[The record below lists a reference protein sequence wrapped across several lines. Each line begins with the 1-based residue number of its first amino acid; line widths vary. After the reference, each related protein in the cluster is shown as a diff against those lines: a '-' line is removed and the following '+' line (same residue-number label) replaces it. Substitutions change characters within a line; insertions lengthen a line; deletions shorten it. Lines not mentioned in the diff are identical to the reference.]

1 MYVFRVKHHTAP
13 RPRPLAAFALLGVIL
28 FACGEQEDWSPL
40 DGPWDP
46 DHPRAAEILAAPPSG
61 APIDDEMAEAGA
73 RWYRIRGCMACHTVD
88 GTEVVGPTLLG
99 VTSLRDYDWFR
110 GMVMNPDSM
119 FINDAEARA
128 LLDLYPI
135 PMPDQGVDELRT
147 RAIWEYLR
155 RVDREARMDRDD
167 G

>member
-1 MYVFRVKHHTAP
+1 
-13 RPRPLAAFALLGVIL
+13 
-28 FACGEQEDWSPL
+28 
-40 DGPWDP
+40 
-46 DHPRAAEILAAPPSG
+46 
-61 APIDDEMAEAGA
+61 MAEAGA